1 MTKNLL
7 NIAED
12 HKTFKDLMKQAVKE
26 NVSFN
31 LIGLDS
37 LKGTS
42 IKPLLVQDDY
52 TIFQHRDQKNMQYA
66 VPDQGERVYGY
77 NQLVA
82 D

>member
-12 HKTFKDLMKQAVKE
+12 QKTFKDLMKQAVKE
-26 NVSFN
+26 NVSFS
-31 LIGLDS
+31 LVGLDS

-42 IKPLLVQDDY
+42 ITPLLVQEDY
-52 TIFQHRDQKNMQYA
+52 TIFKNRDSKNMQYA

-77 NQLVA
+77 NPLN